1 MERFDIPYGN
11 EESRF
16 PVPVRP
22 QCFREVRLLLRVYQ
36 ADVRIGQEAAL
47 FARLADVLAEEGPTV
62 RGLDSVRIGRQMSDG
77 GEKVVI
83 VTIWQDL
90 ASLQREVGQD
100 WLKARFLPGDLAE
113 MIENPVVWHYEVV
126 AEYPAVGDSAA
137 DRPA

>member
-1 MERFDIPYGN
+1 
-11 EESRF
+11 
-16 PVPVRP
+16 
-22 QCFREVRLLLRVYQ
+22 LLLRVYQ